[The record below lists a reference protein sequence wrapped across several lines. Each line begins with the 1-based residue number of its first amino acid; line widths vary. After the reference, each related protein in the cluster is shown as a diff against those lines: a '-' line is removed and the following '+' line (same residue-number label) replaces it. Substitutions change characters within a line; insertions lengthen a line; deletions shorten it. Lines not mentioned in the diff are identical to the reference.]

1 MKSLIFLKICII
13 FILTNLIFFKS
24 FADNYNHKDLTY
36 VKEYLN
42 NLNSLEA
49 DFFQVSSDGSIKE
62 GKIYLSIPGKLR
74 LSYKNP
80 DNILITS
87 NGFWLTVQDKKLK
100 QTNNFPINQTPINLF
115 LNKKLNFNEDEFKIK
130 FEKRSGIITLI
141 FSDNQK
147 LNSSMFKLI
156 FTNTPLRLKKW
167 VIIDEFNNETS
178 VLLQNLVTGNKYPNI
193 LFFPEDFGVVNDN
206 WKTIV

>member
-1 MKSLIFLKICII
+1 MKSLFFLKLFFIYII
-13 FILTNLIFFKS
+13 TNVNLY
-24 FADNYNHKDLTY
+24 ADNLDNRNFIH

-49 DFFQVSSDGSIKE
+49 DFLQVSSDGDIKE
-62 GKIYLSIPGKLR
+62 GKIFLSIPGKLR
-74 LSYKNP
+74 ISYKNP
-80 DNILITS
+80 DNLLITS

-100 QTNNFPINQTPINLF
+100 QTNNFPLNQTPINLF

-193 LFFPEDFGVVNDN
+193 LFFPEDFGEINDN
-206 WKTIV
+206 

>member
-1 MKSLIFLKICII
+1 MKSLFFLKLFFMSII
-13 FILTNLIFFKS
+13 TDVNLYADDLDNRNFI
-24 FADNYNHKDLTY
+24 Y

-49 DFFQVSSDGSIKE
+49 DFLQVSSDGDIKE
-62 GKIYLSIPGKLR
+62 GKIFLSIPGKLR
-74 LSYKNP
+74 ISYKNP
-80 DNILITS
+80 DNLLITS

-100 QTNNFPINQTPINLF
+100 QTNNFPLNQTPINLF

-167 VIIDEFNNETS
+167 VIIDEFSNETS

-193 LFFPEDFGVVNDN
+193 LFFPEDFGEVNDN
-206 WKTIV
+206 

>member
-1 MKSLIFLKICII
+1 MKSLFFLKLFFISII
-13 FILTNLIFFKS
+13 TNVNLY
-24 FADNYNHKDLTY
+24 ADNLDNRNFIH

-49 DFFQVSSDGSIKE
+49 DFLQVSSDGDIKE
-62 GKIYLSIPGKLR
+62 GKIFLSIPGKLR
-74 LSYKNP
+74 ISYKNP
-80 DNILITS
+80 DNLLITS

-100 QTNNFPINQTPINLF
+100 QTNNFPLNQTPINLF

-193 LFFPEDFGVVNDN
+193 LFFPEDFGEINDN
-206 WKTIV
+206 

>member
-1 MKSLIFLKICII
+1 MKSLFFLKLFFISII
-13 FILTNLIFFKS
+13 TNVNLY
-24 FADNYNHKDLTY
+24 ADNLDNRNFTN

-49 DFFQVSSDGSIKE
+49 DFLQVSSDGDIKE
-62 GKIYLSIPGKLR
+62 GKIFLSIPGKLR
-74 LSYKNP
+74 ISYKNP

-100 QTNNFPINQTPINLF
+100 QTNNFPLNQTPINLF

-193 LFFPEDFGVVNDN
+193 LFFPEDFGEVNDN
-206 WKTIV
+206 

>member
-1 MKSLIFLKICII
+1 MKSLFFLKLFFIYII
-13 FILTNLIFFKS
+13 TNVNLY
-24 FADNYNHKDLTY
+24 ADNLDNRNFIY

-49 DFFQVSSDGSIKE
+49 DFLQVSSDGNIKE
-62 GKIYLSIPGKLR
+62 GKIFLSIPGKLR
-74 LSYKNP
+74 ISYKNP
-80 DNILITS
+80 DNLLITS

-100 QTNNFPINQTPINLF
+100 QTNNFPLNQTPINLF

-193 LFFPEDFGVVNDN
+193 LFFPEDFGEINDN
-206 WKTIV
+206 

>member
-1 MKSLIFLKICII
+1 MKSSIFLKIFFI
-13 FILTNLIFFKS
+13 FIVTNVKCLNS
-24 FADNYNHKDLTY
+24 FAENSSNRDFNY

-49 DFFQVSSDGSIKE
+49 DFLQVSSDGDIKE
-62 GKIYLSIPGKLR
+62 GKIFLSIPGKLR
-74 LSYKNP
+74 ISYKNP
-80 DNILITS
+80 DNLLITS

-100 QTNNFPINQTPINLF
+100 QTNNFPLNQTPINLF

-193 LFFPEDFGVVNDN
+193 LFFPEDFGEINDN
-206 WKTIV
+206 

>member
-1 MKSLIFLKICII
+1 MKSLFFLKLFFISII
-13 FILTNLIFFKS
+13 TNVNLY
-24 FADNYNHKDLTY
+24 ADNLDNRNFTY

-49 DFFQVSSDGSIKE
+49 DFLQVSSDGDIKE
-62 GKIYLSIPGKLR
+62 GKIFLSIPGKLR
-74 LSYKNP
+74 ISYKNP
-80 DNILITS
+80 ENLLITS
-87 NGFWLTVQDKKLK
+87 NGFWLTIQDKKLK
-100 QTNNFPINQTPINLF
+100 QTNNFPLNQTPINLF

-193 LFFPEDFGVVNDN
+193 LFFPEDFGEVNDN
-206 WKTIV
+206 

>member
-1 MKSLIFLKICII
+1 MKSLFFLKLFFISII
-13 FILTNLIFFKS
+13 INVNLY
-24 FADNYNHKDLTY
+24 ADNLNNRNFTY

-49 DFFQVSSDGSIKE
+49 DFLQVSSDGDIKE

-74 LSYKNP
+74 ISYKNP
-80 DNILITS
+80 DNLLITS
-87 NGFWLTVQDKKLK
+87 NGFWLTIQDKKLK
-100 QTNNFPINQTPINLF
+100 QTNNFPLNQTPINLF

-193 LFFPEDFGVVNDN
+193 LFFPEDFGEVNDN
-206 WKTIV
+206 

>member
-1 MKSLIFLKICII
+1 MKSLFFLKLFFISII
-13 FILTNLIFFKS
+13 TNVNLY
-24 FADNYNHKDLTY
+24 ADNLDNRNFTN

-49 DFFQVSSDGSIKE
+49 DFLQVSSDGDIKE
-62 GKIYLSIPGKLR
+62 GKIFLSIPGKLR
-74 LSYKNP
+74 ISYKNP
-80 DNILITS
+80 DNLLITS
-87 NGFWLTVQDKKLK
+87 NGFWLTIQDKKLK
-100 QTNNFPINQTPINLF
+100 QTNNFPLNQTPINLF

-193 LFFPEDFGVVNDN
+193 LFFPEDFGEVNDN
-206 WKTIV
+206 